1 MAPPPSAFGTE
12 AGPFNVT
19 STGSVGIGTSTPGAT
34 LEVNGTTKLDST
46 TTVSGAL
53 NLTST
58 VNLGA
63 AVNAT
68 ALASGT
74 VVSGKYLGLNSSNQV
89 VLGAGGSGGGTALS
103 AITSATS
110 TNSIDSTNNAQTWAW
125 GTLSTQTALTLTTS
139 SMTTGSLLSLQDTA
153 AAATSTGK
161 VLSISDATTGA
172 GYGVYSA
179 MSGTGNTGYAG
190 YFTNTATSGANYAVY
205 ALNTSTSGYAVYCN
219 STYLYGCG
227 GSQTWYSSS
236 DIRLKDNIQTLP
248 AERGLAA
255 IMNLRPVTYHWK
267 NKKLDQRQM
276 VGFIAQEVEPIYPE
290 AVGVGPNGM
299 KTLAYADLVVPL
311 VKAMQQQQAEIEQIK
326 LRRERR
332 KKRCYGVDGR
342 RSRAALRHRR
352 RSDLVMFRHR
362 HDGSGAYSYP
372 SRSQGIA
379 PKASLGLW

>member
-1 MAPPPSAFGTE
+1 
-12 AGPFNVT
+12 
-19 STGSVGIGTSTPGAT
+19 
-34 LEVNGTTKLDST
+34 
-46 TTVSGAL
+46 
-53 NLTST
+53 
-58 VNLGA
+58 
-63 AVNAT
+63 
-68 ALASGT
+68 
-74 VVSGKYLGLNSSNQV
+74 
-89 VLGAGGSGGGTALS
+89 
-103 AITSATS
+103 
-110 TNSIDSTNNAQTWAW
+110 
-125 GTLSTQTALTLTTS
+125 
-139 SMTTGSLLSLQDTA
+139 MTTGSLLSLQDTA

-179 MSGTGNTGYAG
+179 MSGAGNTGYAG
-190 YFTNTATSGANYAVY
+190 YFTNTATNGANYAVY

-290 AVGVGPNGM
+290 AVGMGPNGM

-311 VKAMQQQQAEIEQIK
+311 VKALQQQQAEIEAINLGGNEGK
-326 LRRERR
+326 NAVMASTDGDRVLLFVTGGGVILLCFATGIMGAVLIHTRREVRALRRR
-332 KKRCYGVDGR
+332 
-342 RSRAALRHRR
+342 L
-352 RSDLVMFRHR
+352 
-362 HDGSGAYSYP
+362 P
-372 SRSQGIA
+372 
-379 PKASLGLW
+379 